1 MLCFKVEINNDSVC
15 LAGVGHSGV
24 LTAVLS
30 WVADHQ
36 QALAPEERPP
46 VVLRVGGLSGGG
58 KGTAQFV
65 DWTNRDLN
73 TGDEIR
79 ITIIDAIECDK
90 PTTTSLR
97 RDLTDRTTCSFCAKK
112 GSEVEEMVTGPGVYI
127 CNECIAR
134 FAESM
139 SDRGEANS

>member
-58 KGTAQFV
+58 KTAQFV

-79 ITIIDAIECDK
+79 ITIIDAIECDSRQRQVFGVIS
-90 PTTTSLR
+90 PTEQPVPFAL
-97 RDLTDRTTCSFCAKK
+97 KK
-112 GSEVEEMVTGPGVYI
+112 DPKSKKW
-127 CNECIAR
+127 
-134 FAESM
+134 
-139 SDRGEANS
+139 

>member
-36 QALAPEERPP
+36 PALAPEERPP
-46 VVLRVGGLSGGG
+46 VVLNVGGLSGGG

-65 DWTNRDLN
+65 DWINRDLN
-73 TGDEIR
+73 IGDEIR

-112 GSEVEEMVTGPGVYI
+112 GSEVEEMVTGPDVYI

-139 SDRGEANS
+139 SDRGKANS

>member
-15 LAGVGHSGV
+15 LAGIGHSGV

-30 WVADHQ
+30 WVAHHQ
-36 QALAPEERPP
+36 PARAPEERPP
-46 VVLRVGGLSGGG
+46 VSLRVGGLTGGG
-58 KGTAQFV
+58 KDTAQFV
-65 DWTNRDLN
+65 DWINRDLN

-79 ITIIDAIECDK
+79 ITIIDAIECDE
-90 PTTTSLR
+90 PTTTSPE

-112 GSEVEEMVTGPGVYI
+112 GSEVEDIVTGPGVYI

-134 FAESM
+134 FAEIL
-139 SDRGEANS
+139 SDRGKANS